1 MCSAVLGSAS
11 SLDAVVDDHPSVPGQ
26 DRRRAAADFELLP
39 GRHRTGQPV
48 MQGKVAEV
56 IGLIAGLAQ
65 WTVGNPDAL
74 SMEIHDAGRRLAG
87 RFLRTSPGKERPVE
101 DRHCRLP
108 IRIGN
113 GDGEDAGI
121 LIVHAVELDAFIRA
135 EGREP
140 QTLPVEQVLR

>member
-1 MCSAVLGSAS
+1 
-11 SLDAVVDDHPSVPGQ
+11 
-26 DRRRAAADFELLP
+26 
-39 GRHRTGQPV
+39 

-56 IGLIAGLAQ
+56 IGLIASVTQ

-74 SMEIHDAGRRLAG
+74 TMEIHDAGCRLAG
-87 RFLRTSPGKERPVE
+87 RFLRASPGKEGPVE
-101 DRHCRLP
+101 DGHCRFP

-121 LIVHAVELDAFIRA
+121 FVVHAVELDALVRT